1 MTDCKH
7 DWHFV
12 QGLTE
17 RLRCT
22 RCGLMTWPK
31 DADEKVKE
39 MLADAL
45 TTGTGMVRVSSEGV
59 QRIDPATIYMQPLD
73 ELIADAEKVMRACQR
88 GTRNYEE
95 ANNLHAQC
103 YGTIGSLVNALRAK
117 DDGARI
123 AEQKDL
129 FGDDHGQR

>member
-7 DWHFV
+7 DWHSV
-12 QGLTE
+12 EGLTE

-22 RCGLMTWPK
+22 RCGLMTGPK
-31 DADEKVKE
+31 DADEKVQE

-45 TTGTGMVRVSSEGV
+45 TTGTGVLRVSSEGV
-59 QRIDPATIYMQPLD
+59 ERIDPATIYMRPLD
-73 ELIADAEKVMRACQR
+73 ELIADAEKVMRQCQR
-88 GTRNYEE
+88 GTRNYHE

-123 AEQKDL
+123 AGQADL
-129 FGDDHGQR
+129 FGDTP

>member
-31 DADEKVKE
+31 GADEKVWE
-39 MLADAL
+39 MLSDTL
-45 TTGTGMVRVSSEGV
+45 TTGTGMLRVSSEGV
-59 QRIDPATIYMQPLD
+59 ERIDPKEIYMQPIE
-73 ELIADAEKVMRACQR
+73 ELIADAEKVMRQCQR
-88 GTRNYEE
+88 GTRNYHE

-103 YGTIGSLVNALRAK
+103 YGTIGSLVNALRAMG
-117 DDGARI
+117 DGSRI

-129 FGDDHGQR
+129 FGDAT